1 MTEYLGLT
9 DICACGH
16 DLESHDLGDPHH
28 RAGACVGHELDGP
41 CDCTHYREK
50 CRCPECDDLEGSDDD
65 MEIRTL
71 LVIPTSYV
79 TAALGVV
86 AGLTAGVLLRRR

>member
-28 RAGACVGHELDGP
+28 RAGACAGHELDGP

-50 CRCPECDDLEGSDDD
+50 CRCPECDDLE
-65 MEIRTL
+65 EIEVEEMTTRTL
-71 LVIPTSYV
+71 LT
-79 TAALGVV
+79 TLGALVGFG
-86 AGLTAGVLLRRR
+86 ALLGMTFGRLVRR